1 MKSIINS
8 YSVSMIIVLNFQ
20 KDQSTRTEVMA
31 QKPMFPREDGHA
43 NDDDSKHNIIT
54 KCLLSHKNCVCNNY
68 CIT

>member
-1 MKSIINS
+1 MNS
-8 YSVSMIIVLNFQ
+8 NSVPMITVLNFQ
-20 KDQSTRTEVMA
+20 NDQSTRTEVMA

-54 KCLLSHKNCVCNNY
+54 KFLLSHKKCVCNNY